1 MKTTILLAINPQKL
15 RSSRVNEFWVTSCVR
30 KTSTIEKQLCN
41 TQFITLNPTKEANK
55 CLPWIMLFTTYN
67 AQGELSEVQAT
78 VCERGLARER
88 TRFPADCILLRPVR
102 CFWEIWGKVNFLW
115 KQTKD
120 QIRRR
125 KKRRFVIISGAKE
138 TSLKPLRK
146 PQPTKIFCILEF
158 YHLRFVT
165 LSTYIHIFNRFFEF
179 SQMQKCQAFF

>member
-1 MKTTILLAINPQKL
+1 MNSGSLRVWERLPPSKNSYVILSLLHWIQLRKL
-15 RSSRVNEFWVTSCVR
+15 TMF
-30 KTSTIEKQLCN
+30 
-41 TQFITLNPTKEANK
+41 TLNYALYNIQCAGWTIRSPGD
-55 CLPWIMLFTTYN
+55 CLWAWTGTREN
-67 AQGELSEVQAT
+67 QVS
-78 VCERGLARER
+78 RGLHPLAPCSL
-88 TRFPADCILLRPVR
+88 FLRDLGEGEVSM
-102 CFWEIWGKVNFLW
+102 ET
-115 KQTKD
+115 TKD